1 MQRKPLL
8 IILLVVSSF
17 ITVGQTP
24 KSDFSHIEVI
34 IDSADFQTLIKNSF
48 IKDSLGTCAYDTV
61 QKSPLVISYYING
74 LENFIHFNPNKG
86 HFASQRGTAYLIFQ
100 SRRPGQGKELEKQ
113 WKSVSADSLKSYNFK
128 GPDFLL
134 TEIVLKKHWDISGT
148 RTNHLIPM
156 LSSYSVA
163 AYKKWGLGDSSEVSM
178 KDFLGGDSAKR
189 FIKILS
195 VKLAIAGNELNA
207 LTSMLKVTGYEQRG
221 NKFVKQGQPEI
232 TYTLNESKNEFK
244 VKEFVLQLTSS
255 STTKLLHLGNITIDI
270 AEDKAKFVFK

>member
-48 IKDSLGTCAYDTV
+48 IKDSLGTCAYDTI

-113 WKSVSADSLKSYNFK
+113 WKSVSADSLKAYSFK